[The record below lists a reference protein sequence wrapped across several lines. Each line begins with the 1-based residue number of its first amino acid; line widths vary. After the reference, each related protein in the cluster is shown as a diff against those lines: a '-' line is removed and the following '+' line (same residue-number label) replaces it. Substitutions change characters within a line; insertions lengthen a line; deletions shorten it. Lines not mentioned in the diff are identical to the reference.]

1 MRGDVHA
8 SRDVRREGAEVTT
21 RVQRR
26 IPFHQVDITEA
37 EIEEVVDSLRSGW
50 LTTGPKTVR
59 FAEEFRSS
67 IGCRHALPVSSCTA
81 ALHLGLL
88 ALGVHPGDEVITTTL
103 TFVSTVTTILH
114 AGARPVLVDVDA
126 VTLNLDPRRAAEA
139 VTPRT
144 KAIVPVHFGGLPCDM
159 AAIQA
164 IAHEHRLR
172 ILEDAAHAFPAASLG
187 RRIGTIGDA
196 TAFSFYATK
205 TLATGEGG
213 MLTTDDDRVMDLAQT
228 LSLHGMSRDAWKRY
242 AVPGSWWYDVTA
254 PGYKYNMS
262 DLVAAIGLH
271 QLRRAQELHRRRA
284 WLAQAYRERL
294 QALPFLTLPAPAP
307 PGDEHAWHLFPVRL
321 RPERLSLTR
330 DEFVAQLAARGVS
343 ASVHFIPVHL
353 HSFYRRTLGYRQGDF
368 PCAERAYATILSLPL
383 FTRMTEDDVE
393 YVVQQIR
400 EIAEGHEAERGAP

>member
-1 MRGDVHA
+1 MARFTHV
-8 SRDVRREGAEVTT
+8 VREGVEVTT
-21 RVQRR
+21 QVQRR

-50 LTTGPKTVR
+50 LTTGPKTAR
-59 FAEEFRSS
+59 FAEEFRSC
-67 IGCRHALPVSSCTA
+67 IGCTYALPLSSCTA

-88 ALGVHPGDEVITTTL
+88 ALGVRPGDEVITTTL

-114 AGARPVLVDVDA
+114 VGARPVLVDVDA
-126 VTLNLDPRRAAEA
+126 ATLNLDPQRVAEA

-164 IAHEHRLR
+164 IARDHRLR
-172 ILEDAAHAFPAASLG
+172 ILEDAAHAFPATSLG

-213 MLTTDDDRVMDLAQT
+213 MLTTNDDRVMDLAQT

-242 AVPGSWWYDVTA
+242 TASGSWWYDVTA

-271 QLRRAQELHRRRA
+271 QLRRARELHQRRA
-284 WLAQAYRERL
+284 WLAQAYRQRL
-294 QALPFLTLPAPAP
+294 QALPFLTLPALAP

-321 RPERLSLTR
+321 RPERLSLNR
-330 DEFVAQLAARGVS
+330 EGFVAALAARGVS

-353 HSFYRRTLGYRQGDF
+353 HSFYRRTFGYRQGDF
-368 PCAERAYATILSLPL
+368 PCAERAYATIVSLPL
-383 FTRMTEDDVE
+383 FTRMTEDDVG
-393 YVVQQIR
+393 YVVEQICQV
-400 EIAEGHEAERGAP
+400 AQGA